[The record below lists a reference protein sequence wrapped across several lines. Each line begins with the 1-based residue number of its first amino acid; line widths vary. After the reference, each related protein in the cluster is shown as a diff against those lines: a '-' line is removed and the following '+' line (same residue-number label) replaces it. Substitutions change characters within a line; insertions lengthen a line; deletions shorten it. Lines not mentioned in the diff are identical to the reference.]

1 MDASR
6 HLKQMFY
13 RKSAIILAVIF
24 LGGPFAFAGTS
35 GMSASQ
41 PNPGTAQPTNS
52 LPPKIIT
59 TDGVTYNAPKLSRIE
74 PDGLLVEF
82 QPDAGGTGLAK
93 LKFAKLPESLQ
104 KQFGYDPRKA
114 SDFEHEQK
122 LAMLALTQKM
132 QQDEKVR
139 EAALTLLNEMPQR
152 PNLAGAVVVNSSD
165 PTVIYTYYAPDQ
177 KPALL
182 SSNVSTCQHS
192 YQCHA
197 DFDVHVE
204 QSAVGEPVHF
214 YIYKVRISLG
224 MSCHITLPEAPYDFI
239 TLHEEGRRK
248 VYEYFYRF
256 GPQVANRVGESVIGE
271 EFTSPES
278 VFEYAKVRALGE
290 AEALVES
297 QYIAGLDS
305 VAKEAD
311 LYYEELTD
319 RDGNNFDRNQ
329 AYQEAVEKF
338 GKDFPN

>member
-1 MDASR
+1 V
-6 HLKQMFY
+6 KQRFY
-13 RKSAIILAVIF
+13 RKSAITLAVIF
-24 LGGPFAFAGTS
+24 LGGSFAFAGLS
-35 GMSASQ
+35 GTSASQ

-122 LAMLALTQKM
+122 LAMLALTQKL
-132 QQDEKVR
+132 QSDDKVR
-139 EAALTLLNEMPQR
+139 EAALTLQNEMTQR
-152 PNLAGAVVVNSSD
+152 PSLAGAVVVNSSD
-165 PTVIYTYYAPDQ
+165 PAVSYTYYAPDQ
-177 KPALL
+177 KPAMLN
-182 SSNVSTCQHS
+182 SNVASCQHS

-204 QSAVGEPVHF
+204 QSAIGQPVHF
-214 YIYKVRISLG
+214 YIYRVRIMLG
-224 MSCHITLPEAPYDFI
+224 MSCQITLPESPYEFI

-248 VYEYFYRF
+248 VYEYFYRL
-256 GPQVANRVGESVIGE
+256 GPQVANRIGESVIGE
-271 EFTSPES
+271 EFTSRES
-278 VFEYAKVRALGE
+278 DFDSAKARALGE
-290 AEALVES
+290 AAAQVES
-297 QYIAGLDS
+297 QYLARLNS
-305 VAKEAD
+305 VAKEAN
-311 LYYEELTD
+311 LYYEQLTD
-319 RDGNNFDRNQ
+319 YGGNNFDRNQ

-338 GKDFPN
+338 GKDFQN